1 MGRPKKADSF
11 ERPEKGKIKVH
22 SKTYGDHERA
32 VRGSVKRVEINRIM
46 KENGRRMIGSNAP
59 AKLIFDALKP
69 FRENFKGGLFWQD
82 LVKHFTKLLNKGEK
96 YSVNGFTDMDINKN
110 YPISRMM
117 MLQVLVKLDLP
128 SLSMTINIKST
139 MVDRFLKRC
148 PYINGIQLTFIGL
161 FPDFEGN
168 EIEVMPIVL
177 PVRPLKDEDT
187 YSFIMNIP
195 ASATSYMLCCKAEGC
210 EDGQVY
216 NGNWEVTKAM
226 TVETA
231 EVW

>member
-1 MGRPKKADSF
+1 MGRPKKSDSF
-11 ERPEKGKIKVH
+11 DRPEKGKIKVN
-22 SKTYGDHERA
+22 SKTYGDHLRA
-32 VRGSVKRVEINRIM
+32 VRGSGIRVEVNSVM

-82 LVKHFTKLLNKGEK
+82 LVKHFTRQLNKSEK
-96 YSVNGFTDMDINKN
+96 YSVKGLMNLNLNKN
-110 YPISRMM
+110 YPLSRMM
-117 MLQVLVKLDLP
+117 SLGVQVKMEPP
-128 SLSMTINIKST
+128 SLSMMINIKST
-139 MVDRFLKRC
+139 MEDRFLKRC
-148 PYINGIQLTFIGL
+148 QYINGIQLTFIGL

-210 EDGQVY
+210 KDGQVI
-216 NGNWEVTKAM
+216 NGNREVTKAM
-226 TVETA
+226 IVETS